1 MTVTALLIILSI
13 LLALFWLLM
22 LHGNV
27 TVEYRDAVSVRIKV
41 LGIPFWQHP
50 KKKKKIKLSDYT
62 PEKIAKRNRR
72 EERKQARKLAKR
84 KKQLAKKAKKGG
96 TQSTATTPSEKRG
109 LLENLGFLREIVT
122 MLLGKSAKHIR
133 LRASRIIITVATDD
147 AAKTAILFGAVNQAV
162 VALIE
167 LLDQAKKWHRLRD
180 SEISVKADF
189 TAEKSTADISITL
202 SLRVWQMLS
211 ILFHTALSYIKG
223 KTKSKSTKKQS

>member
-1 MTVTALLIILSI
+1 MTALLIILSI
-13 LLALFWLLM
+13 LLALFLLLM
-22 LHGNV
+22 LRGNV
-27 TVEYRDAVSVRIKV
+27 TVEYRNAVSVRITV
-41 LGIPFWQHP
+41 LGIPLWQHP

-62 PEKIAKRNRR
+62 PEKIAKRKRR
-72 EERKQARKLAKR
+72 EERRQARKLAKK

-96 TQSTATTPSEKRG
+96 TQPTATAPSEKRG
-109 LLENLGFLREIVT
+109 LLENLGFIREIVT
-122 MLLGKSAKHIR
+122 KLLGKSAKHIR

-162 VALIE
+162 IALIE
-167 LLDQAKKWHRLRD
+167 LLDQAKKWRGLRD
-180 SEISVKADF
+180 SQISVKADF

-223 KTKSKSTKKQS
+223 KTKAKSTKKSS

>member
-1 MTVTALLIILSI
+1 MTALLIILSI
-13 LLALFWLLM
+13 LLALFLLLM
-22 LHGNV
+22 LRGNV
-27 TVEYRDAVSVRIKV
+27 TVEYRNAVSVRITV
-41 LGIPFWQHP
+41 LGIPLWQHP

-62 PEKIAKRNRR
+62 PEKIAKRKRR
-72 EERKQARKLAKR
+72 EERRQARKLAKK

-96 TQSTATTPSEKRG
+96 TQSTATTPSQKRG
-109 LLENLGFLREIVT
+109 LLENLGLIHNIVT
-122 MLLGKSAKHIR
+122 TLLGKSTKHIR

-167 LLDQAKKWHRLRD
+167 LLDQAKKWRRLRD
-180 SEISVKADF
+180 SQISVKADF
-189 TAEKSTADISITL
+189 ASEKSVADISITL

-223 KTKSKSTKKQS
+223 KAKSKSTKKES